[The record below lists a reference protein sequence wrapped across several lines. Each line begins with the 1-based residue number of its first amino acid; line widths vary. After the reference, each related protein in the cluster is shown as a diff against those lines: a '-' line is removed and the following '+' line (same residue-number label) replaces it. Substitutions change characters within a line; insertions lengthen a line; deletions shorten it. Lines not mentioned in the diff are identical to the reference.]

1 MTTVRENILA
11 NIKTTLEVITI
22 GNGYD
27 NTIASVQRWDKR
39 GNPLRQVPCIVVSAG
54 QEQKTPVPNPF
65 FTCHLTVYLDV
76 WVRQD
81 AIDAVVTDSVLS
93 SLLGDIEKA
102 VMADYTRGGF
112 AKDTVLHS
120 SVPFESV
127 EGQPHAGLIIEIEI
141 VYQHKQGDP
150 AVAG

>member
-11 NIKTTLEVITI
+11 NIKTTLETVTTA
-22 GNGYD
+22 NGYD

-54 QEQKTPVPNPF
+54 QERKTPVPNPF

-81 AIDAVVTDSVLS
+81 ATDALVTDSVLS

-102 VMADYTRGGF
+102 IVADYTRGGF

-150 AVAG
+150 DVAG